1 MFEAFF
7 IIQKKQ
13 IIETMEFIPTYICP
27 NCGQV
32 MRIIGDK
39 CPYCDKTF
47 SKSEVDG
54 MYFVCPNCLSD
65 KIEFVLKDMS
75 NNPHL
80 GITLA
85 KAKYSGILDLTQA
98 SINSNMHPDFVCK
111 KCNKEFSSHNFL
123 LVKDL
128 TFSKDKGIKIR
139 ALGRKIIKYV
149 LIIIMLLIAAYFL
162 L

>member
-1 MFEAFF
+1 
-7 IIQKKQ
+7 
-13 IIETMEFIPTYICP
+13 MEFIPTYICP

-32 MRIIGDK
+32 MRIIGNK
-39 CPYCDKTF
+39 CPHCDKTF
-47 SKSEVDG
+47 SKSEVDD
-54 MYFVCPNCLSD
+54 MYFVCPDCLSD
-65 KIEFVLKDMS
+65 KIEFVLKDTS

-85 KAKYSGILDLTQA
+85 KAKYSGILDLAQA

-111 KCNKEFSSHNFL
+111 NCNKEFSSHNFL

-128 TFSKDKGIKIR
+128 TYPKDRNTKNR
-139 ALGRKIIKYV
+139 DLRRKIIIYF
-149 LIIIMLLIAAYFL
+149 LIVISLLIAAIVL